1 MTESLNGRMQTLLIA
16 TTNAGKVREIGRS
29 LGGLPCRVI
38 GLGDLPAAPP
48 PVEETGA
55 TFAEN
60 ALLKADYYSAA
71 TGLLALADDSGLEV
85 AALGGAPG
93 LYSARFAGEGATD
106 AERVAKLL
114 AEMRGV
120 PDGGR
125 QARFV
130 CCIALAGRIADEAAP
145 VSRIFEGVADGL
157 ITREPHG
164 THGFGFDPV
173 FLDPASGLT
182 FAELRPEEKMARSH
196 RGRALAAAR
205 AFLAERLGG

>member
-1 MTESLNGRMQTLLIA
+1 MQTLLIA
-16 TTNAGKVREIGRS
+16 TTNAGKVREIGLY

-38 GLGDLPAAPP
+38 GLGDLPAPPP
-48 PVEETGA
+48 PVEEDGA

-60 ALLKADYYSAA
+60 ALLKADYYSAK

-93 LYSARFAGEGATD
+93 LYSARFAGERATD

-120 PDGGR
+120 PDGER

-130 CCIALAGRIADEAAP
+130 CCIALAGPAAGEAAGEAAP
-145 VSRIFEGVADGL
+145 ARHLFEGVADGL
-157 ITREPHG
+157 ITRAPRG
-164 THGFGFDPV
+164 ANGFGFDPI
-173 FLDPASGLT
+173 FLDPASRRT
-182 FAELRPEEKMARSH
+182 FAELPPEEKMARSH

-205 AFLAERLGG
+205 AFLAECLGAP